1 MIKDALKSIRS
12 DLSGS
17 LFYWLTFVLSSMFI
31 LMFFHIAY
39 SDSVGVSFINSK
51 NNMKTFM
58 SVIVIAM
65 CMIVI
70 FFTNDFYVKKKAK
83 ELSVRLV
90 CGSTYASLVVFL
102 LFQTLFLFFMAI
114 PAGMILAVLCIP
126 FINYL
131 LIEVLHS
138 DIYITLNS
146 LAFISTFIIIAAEIG
161 WCTLV
166 NLGFS
171 YRSSIKALMDGDKGH
186 FKSAVRLPVF
196 VSGKVKRNI
205 ALVLYIL
212 PLVLFYTVG
221 KETTGIFIYSLFGMI
236 GMYNCFESVFVPY
249 LSNRIENKYIED
261 PLKVVSLGF
270 LRHNCII
277 LKSSVVLLVVSSIIL
292 IGILV
297 SCLNEPVDTMM
308 AMISF
313 VVINIL
319 MTFALMFKFS
329 SELMYRKPI
338 YESIRRIGYLDK
350 QIQQIM
356 FNEVV
361 LLYVFVGVLCLLYI
375 LNIFNVLMIHSL
387 LDLRLIIGMLLAF
400 IVPMLICGII
410 NYCYYKKVVLGG
422 N

>member
-1 MIKDALKSIRS
+1 MIKDALKSIKN
-12 DLSGS
+12 DFSGS

-102 LFQTLFLFFMAI
+102 LFQTILLFLLAI
-114 PAGMILAVLCIP
+114 PAGMVLAVMCIP

-131 LIEVLHS
+131 LIEVLNS
-138 DIYITLNS
+138 EIYITLNAT
-146 LAFISTFIIIAAEIG
+146 AFISTFIIIAAEIG

-171 YRSSIKALMDGDKGH
+171 YRSSIKALMDGDKGY
-186 FKSAVRLPVF
+186 FKSAVSLPVF
-196 VSGKVKRNI
+196 VSGKAKKNI
-205 ALVLYIL
+205 ALVLYIV
-212 PLVLFYTVG
+212 PLLLFYTVG
-221 KETTGIFIYSLFGMI
+221 KETTGIFIFSLFGMI
-236 GMYNCFESVFVPY
+236 GMYSCFESVFVPY
-249 LSNRIENKYIED
+249 LSDKIENKYIED

-277 LKSSVVLLVVSSIIL
+277 LKSSVVLLVVCSIIL

-297 SCLNEPVDTMM
+297 SCLNEPVDVMM

-338 YESIRRIGYLDK
+338 YESIRRIGYLDT
-350 QIQQIM
+350 QIQHIM
-356 FNEVV
+356 LNEVV

-375 LNIFNVLMIHSL
+375 LNIFNVLMIHAL
-387 LDLRLIIGMLLAF
+387 LDVRLIVGMLMAF
-400 IVPMLICGII
+400 IIPMFICGVI

-422 N
+422 K